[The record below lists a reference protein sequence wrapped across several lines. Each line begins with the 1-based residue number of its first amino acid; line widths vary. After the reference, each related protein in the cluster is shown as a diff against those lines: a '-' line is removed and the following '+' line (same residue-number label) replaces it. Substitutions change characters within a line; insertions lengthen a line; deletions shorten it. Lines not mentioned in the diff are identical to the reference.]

1 MGVMAAFCFAFFR
14 SCVAA
19 LFQGRGVASSSGAA
33 SIMNKTD
40 SQTTLRMARALSLSS
55 NPTAGVKKASIC
67 LQTKFQL
74 VREEGITERKMERG
88 FEWKKRDGGKDA
100 YWFT

>member
-1 MGVMAAFCFAFFR
+1 MQLSELGVVFARWVGEVGVVTPFCSALFR
-14 SCVAA
+14 SCIVT

-40 SQTTLRMARALSLSS
+40 SQTTLRMARALSVTS
-55 NPTAGVKKASIC
+55 NPTAGVKKSSIC

-74 VREEGITERKMERG
+74 V
-88 FEWKKRDGGKDA
+88 GGL
-100 YWFT
+100 